1 MKLTALLILAIAPS
15 AFAAK
20 LADKKVFEA
29 WYLMKKGEKASS
41 SIHESVSNNAKEG
54 SSNLRQSLN
63 LFGKDGALVTVE
75 TASLND
81 EKMTPSWME
90 SVFKSRD
97 GKTWYKRS
105 IKARMNGRFTD
116 AEITVE
122 HLSPKLPTET
132 KTDFMPKDGIF
143 YSSIPRLVAK
153 QKTGLYVV
161 QAIMEDSKLAKL
173 ETRNVRIQRLAEK
186 KDFAGVSCSNA
197 LVDVGGFGG
206 MMWVTDEG
214 KLCQYDVP
222 SAPLLISL
230 STAEEAKKAAK

>member
-1 MKLTALLILAIAPS
+1 MKLAALLILVILPTAY
-15 AFAAK
+15 AAK
-20 LADKKVFEA
+20 SNDKKVFEA
-29 WYLMKKGEKASS
+29 WYLIKRGDKSASS
-41 SIHESVSNNAKEG
+41 VHESVSTNAKEN
-54 SSNLRQSLN
+54 SSNLRQSVN
-63 LFGKDGALVTVE
+63 LFGKDGALVTIE

-81 EKMTPSWME
+81 EKLTPSWME
-90 SVFKSRD
+90 TVFKSTD

-116 AEITVE
+116 AEVTVD
-122 HLSPKLPTET
+122 HLKPKLPTET

-143 YSSIPRLVAK
+143 YSSIPRYVAK
-153 QKTGLYVV
+153 LKTGLYVV

-186 KDFAGVSCSNA
+186 KDFAGVSCTNA
-197 LVDVGGFGG
+197 IVDVGGFGG
-206 MMWVTDEG
+206 MMWVSDEG

-230 STAEEAKKAAK
+230 STAEETKKAAK